1 MMVIRPVTRDDKQA
15 LLKLATKTGVGFTSL
30 PNNEARLAAR
40 IERMIETWE
49 GKAPIHDQGYLF
61 VLEDTESK
69 QVVGISGVEVAIGL
83 TEPWYDFRVGTLVHA
98 SKELN
103 VYTQM
108 PTLFL
113 SNDHTG
119 YSELCTLFLDPD
131 YRKDKNGHLLSKSRM
146 LFMSTFEDKF
156 ADKLIAEMRGVSDEN
171 GNSPFW
177 ESLGRHFFS
186 IDFSEADY
194 LTGIGQKAFIAELMP
209 KHPMY
214 VDFLT
219 DEAKV
224 VIAEVHESTL
234 PARKILESEGM
245 RYEGYIDIFDAGPTL
260 EAYTKDLRI
269 VRESETRKVLI
280 SETYRETHSTL
291 LVGNLDY
298 RNYRAI
304 IGRQPCTA
312 TEITLSPA
320 QAEILNVANGD
331 LIRVAPL
338 FAKEEHRQELSQTE

>member
-1 MMVIRPVTRDDKQA
+1 MMVIRPVTRGDKTA

-30 PNNEARLAAR
+30 PNNESRLAER
-40 IERMIETWE
+40 IERMLATWA
-49 GKAPIHDQGYLF
+49 GDAPIHDQGYLF
-61 VLEDTESK
+61 VLEDTQSK
-69 QVVGISGVEVAIGL
+69 EVVGISGVEVAIGL

-98 SKELN
+98 SKELD
-103 VYTQM
+103 VYSQM

-131 YRKDKNGHLLSKSRM
+131 FRKDKNGHLLSKSRL
-146 LFMSTFEDKF
+146 LFMSTFADKF
-156 ADKLIAEMRGVSDEN
+156 SDKLIAEMRGVSDEN

-186 IDFSEADY
+186 IDFSQADY

-219 DEAKV
+219 EEAKA
-224 VIAEVHESTL
+224 VIAEVHKNTL

-269 VRESETRKVLI
+269 VRESEIRKVVI
-280 SETYRETHSTL
+280 SHSFAETESTL
-291 LVGNLDY
+291 LIGNQDY
-298 RNYRAI
+298 RNYRAV
-304 IGRQPCTA
+304 IGRQPCTD
-312 TEITLSPA
+312 TEITLSPE
-320 QAEILNVANGD
+320 QAEILNVCRGD
-331 LIRVAPL
+331 EIRVAPL
-338 FAKEEHRQELSQTE
+338 FAQERTREEIAQAA

>member
-30 PNNEARLAAR
+30 PNNETRLAER
-40 IERMIETWE
+40 IERMIATWE
-49 GKAPIHDQGYLF
+49 GEAPYHDQGYLF
-61 VLEDTESK
+61 VLEDTETK
-69 QVVGISGVEVAIGL
+69 EVVGISGVEVAIGL

-98 SKELN
+98 SKELD

-119 YSELCTLFLDPD
+119 NSELCTLFLDPD
-131 YRKDKNGHLLSKSRM
+131 FRKDKNGHLLSKSRM

-219 DEAKV
+219 DEAKA
-224 VIAEVHESTL
+224 VIAEVHENTL

-269 VRESETRKVLI
+269 VRESEMRKVVV
-280 SETYRETHSTL
+280 SSNYQETESTL
-291 LVGNLDY
+291 LIGNQSY
-298 RNYRAI
+298 KNYRAI
-304 IGRQPCTA
+304 IGCQPCSE
-312 TEITLSPA
+312 TEITLSPE
-320 QAEILNVANGD
+320 QAETLNVSNGD
-331 LIRVAPL
+331 VIKVAPL
-338 FAKEEHRQELSQTE
+338 FAKERREELAQ